1 MIHEA
6 SEMDTQDTTD
16 RITTTQQTSGLHKR
30 LRFIDFIN
38 EQIRNAKAATR

>member
-16 RITTTQQTSGLHKR
+16 RITTQQTSGLHKR